1 MYGARAPATV
11 VSSGGNVIDLLLDVT
26 NEALPVGTIVGNQ
39 EGAVFHTP
47 DDGRRANF
55 DLSGEPRVDRG
66 TNRKSALTHHR
77 TVIRGRKLR
86 RDGTTMRAGIHDVP
100 LYSIVGG
107 SPTQNW
113 QIYVSNMHGVTID
126 PFRTFQD
133 RVAERDVSDRA
144 GHGADMPQRILG

>member
-1 MYGARAPATV
+1 
-11 VSSGGNVIDLLLDVT
+11 VIDLLLDVT

-47 DDGRRANF
+47 DDGRRAKF
-55 DLSGEPRVDRG
+55 DLSREPRVDRG
-66 TNRKSALTHHR
+66 TSRKSALTHHR

-86 RDGTTMRAGIHDVP
+86 RDGATMTAGIHDVP

-107 SPTQNW
+107 SPTQKW
-113 QIYVSNMHGVTID
+113 QIYVSNMDGVTID

-144 GHGADMPQRILG
+144 GHGADMPPVRENSWIKADIGNAPMDGL